1 MNVLF
6 VSYGGFASNGAAHI
20 INLANALADTGVE
33 TAVAVPRGLKEL
45 CLVGSARFRPL
56 THESAISHRFA
67 DGRGP
72 DVIHAWTPRQAVAKV
87 TRRLA
92 EVHGSPYLV
101 HLEDNEHAISAA
113 FLSMPVEE
121 LLARAAAGSSLN
133 VPRDLSHPADMRR
146 FLEAAAGVTVL
157 TDRLLEFKPSHIPGL
172 EIWPAAEDDLF
183 MPQQPDPILRSKL
196 GIPDDAHLLV
206 YHGNVHA
213 ANVAEVRSLYLALG
227 ALCRR
232 DVKVSLVRLG
242 ADCAELLPPE
252 LTEIEH
258 VAVRV
263 PFQPR
268 SEIPRYL
275 ALAEMFVQPGRP
287 DPFNEYRFPSK
298 LPEFFAMGRPV
309 VLPAANVGLY
319 VKHEEEA
326 LVLRRGD
333 ALEIADAIGRVIADR
348 GLAQRL
354 GAGGR
359 AFYERTMSWRKSAAK
374 LLEFYERILD
384 GGGFNRFEDDVRLRR
399 VAKRYAPYRPDASLS
414 YATVEDYSDSVER
427 LAALATLNQDMKDA
441 QRPWV
446 FKTVLGSIP
455 RGGRL
460 LEIGAGDPW
469 VADLLSR
476 LGYEVVVVD
485 PYDGR
490 DRGPDRFDAI
500 KAQFPRVKFLRGL
513 FPQAVSALP
522 DRLFDCIYSISV
534 LEHLPTEAIDEVF
547 RGIAL
552 HSRTPASPTV
562 HAIDHVLLG
571 EGAEE
576 HLERLRRMVRVLGFG
591 DGALAEVLARLKAD
605 PEAYFLSAEAHNRW
619 RGSAPYR
626 DFPMRRCVSVQI
638 CCPAGGV
645 ARDTRRNPGASVV
658 ASPGSETR

>member
-20 INLANALADTGVE
+20 INLANVLADAGVE

-45 CLVGSARFRPL
+45 RLAGSALFRPL
-56 THESAISHRFA
+56 THESAVSVRFA

-72 DVIHAWTPRQAVAKV
+72 DLIHAWTPRRAVAQV

-92 EVHGSPYLV
+92 EAHDCPYVV
-101 HLEDNEHAISAA
+101 HLEDNEHVISAA
-113 FLSMPVEE
+113 FLGMPVEA
-121 LLARAAAGSSLN
+121 LLARSAAGNSFD
-133 VPRDLSHPADMRR
+133 VPPELSHPADMRR

-157 TDRLLEFKPSHIPGL
+157 VDRLFEFKPSRIPGL

-183 MPQQPDPILRSKL
+183 KPQEPDPILRSEL
-196 GIPDDAHLLV
+196 GIPDDGHLLV

-213 ANVAEVRSLYLALG
+213 ANAAEVRSLYLALG

-232 DVKVSLVRLG
+232 GVKVFLVRLG
-242 ADCAELLPPE
+242 ADYAKLLPAELA
-252 LTEIEH
+252 EIER
-258 VAVRV
+258 VAVKV

-275 ALAEMFVQPGRP
+275 ALAEMFVQPGRS

-309 VLPAANVGLY
+309 VLPAANVGLH

-333 ALEIADAIGRVIADR
+333 ALEIADAICRVIADD
-348 GLAQRL
+348 GLARRL

-359 AFYERTMSWRKSAAK
+359 AFYERTMSWKKSATK
-374 LLEFYERILD
+374 LLEFYEGILD
-384 GGGFNRFEDDVRLRR
+384 RRGLDRLKDDVGLHR
-399 VAKRYAPYRPDASLS
+399 VAKRYAAYKPDAPLS
-414 YATVEDYSDSVER
+414 YATVEDYSESAER
-427 LAALATLNQDMKDA
+427 LAALATLNQDMKDV

-446 FKTVLGSIP
+446 FKTILGSVP
-455 RGGRL
+455 RGRRL

-476 LGYEVVVVD
+476 LRYEVVVVD

-513 FPQAVSALP
+513 FPQALSALT
-522 DRLFDCIYSISV
+522 DGLFDCIYSISV
-534 LEHLPTEAIDEVF
+534 LEHLPMDAIDEVF

-552 HSRTPASPTV
+552 HSRTPDAPTI
-562 HAIDHVLLG
+562 HAIDHVHLG

-576 HLERLRRMVRVLGFG
+576 HLERLRRMVRALGFG
-591 DGALAEVLARLKAD
+591 DGELTGVLARLDAD
-605 PEAYFLSAEAHNRW
+605 PDAYFLSAEAHNRW
-619 RGSAPYR
+619 RGSTPYR

-645 ARDTRRNPGASVV
+645 AHGDRRSVD
-658 ASPGSETR
+658 A

>member
-20 INLANALADTGVE
+20 INLANVLAGAGVG

-45 CLVGSARFRPL
+45 RLVGTALFQPL
-56 THESAISHRFA
+56 THESAVRARFA

-72 DVIHAWTPRQAVAKV
+72 DVIHAWTPRQGVAQV

-92 EVHGSPYLV
+92 EAHDCPYIV
-101 HLEDNEHAISAA
+101 HLEDNEYVISAA
-113 FLSMPVEE
+113 FLGIPVEE
-121 LLARAAAGSSLN
+121 LLARSAADNHFS
-133 VPRDLSHPADMRR
+133 VPAELSHPADMRR

-157 TDRLLEFKPSHIPGL
+157 VDRLLEFKPSHIPGL
-172 EIWPAAEDDLF
+172 EIWPAAEDELF
-183 MPQQPDPILRSKL
+183 RPQEPDPVLRSEL

-227 ALCRR
+227 ALCRTGL
-232 DVKVSLVRLG
+232 KVALVRLG
-242 ADCAELLPPE
+242 ADHAELLPAE
-252 LTEIEH
+252 LAEIQRI
-258 VAVRV
+258 AVKV

-275 ALAEMFVQPGRP
+275 ALAEMFVQPGRS
-287 DPFNEYRFPSK
+287 DPFNDYRFPSK

-309 VLPAANVGLY
+309 ILPAANVGLQ

-326 LVLRRGD
+326 LVLGRGD
-333 ALEIADAIGRVIADR
+333 ALEIADAIRRVIAER
-348 GLAQRL
+348 GLAERL

-359 AFYERTMSWRKSAAK
+359 AFYERTMSWKKSATR
-374 LLEFYERILD
+374 LLEFYERVLD
-384 GGGFNRFEDDVRLRR
+384 RLGLHRLADDVGLQR
-399 VAKRYAPYRPDASLS
+399 VAKRYAAYKPDAPLS
-414 YATVEDYSDSVER
+414 YATVEDYSDSIEH
-427 LAALATLNQDMKDA
+427 LAALATLNHDLKDT

-446 FKTVLGSIP
+446 FKAILGSVP
-455 RGGRL
+455 PGARL

-469 VADLLSR
+469 VADLLCR

-490 DRGPDRFDAI
+490 DNGPDAFDAI
-500 KAQFPRVKFLRGL
+500 RARFPRVKFLKGL
-513 FPQAVSALP
+513 FPQALSALP
-522 DRLFDCIYSISV
+522 DAQFDCIYSISV
-534 LEHLPTEAIDEVF
+534 LEHVPTESIDDVF
-547 RGIAL
+547 QRIAL
-552 HSRTPASPTV
+552 HSRTPDSPTI

-576 HLERLRRMVRVLGFG
+576 HLKRLSRMVRALGFDAG
-591 DGALAEVLARLKAD
+591 ELVEVLARLDAD
-605 PEAYFLSAEAHNRW
+605 PDAYFLSAEAHNRW
-619 RGSAPYR
+619 RGLTPYR

-638 CCPAGGV
+638 WCPAGGV
-645 ARDTRRNPGASVV
+645 ARGDRPLTQIEPAVIHGYGDR
-658 ASPGSETR
+658 